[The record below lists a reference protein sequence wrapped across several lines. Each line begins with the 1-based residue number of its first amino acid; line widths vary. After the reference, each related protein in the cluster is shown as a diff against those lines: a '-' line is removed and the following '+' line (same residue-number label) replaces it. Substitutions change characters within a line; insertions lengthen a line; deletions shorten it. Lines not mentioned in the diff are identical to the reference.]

1 MISVLREF
9 ENAISGVQN
18 LNAIHDHLLNDLH
31 LNVAA
36 SEILRCQLV
45 YTVSAMDRYFHE
57 IVRVGFLEEYNGVRI
72 KTDSYSKWSFS
83 NKKLAEIVR
92 FSNPSF
98 VPSSYVET
106 PDYVIESDVRE
117 KNGVLAFQQPDKIKE
132 ALSLIW
138 NYPNKI
144 AEIAKKMAFEPT
156 RSENDRKKL
165 LEQKIKLISIRRN
178 QIVHEGDID
187 PLTTNKRDIL
197 KSDVLDCIEFI
208 NSFVHA
214 IHTLITD
221 SSCYIS
227 S

>member
-138 NYPNKI
+138 NYPHKI
-144 AEIAKKMAFEPT
+144 AEIAKKW
-156 RSENDRKKL
+156 RLNQQG
-165 LEQKIKLISIRRN
+165 QKMIEKNFLNRR
-178 QIVHEGDID
+178 
-187 PLTTNKRDIL
+187 
-197 KSDVLDCIEFI
+197 
-208 NSFVHA
+208 
-214 IHTLITD
+214 
-221 SSCYIS
+221 
-227 S
+227 